1 MSYRAKCPGQPRGSR
16 ALVTGMRETALI
28 RTRLST
34 FFNAFA
40 DLMAP
45 RDGGA
50 ASKGATRRS
59 EFAVDAGRAMLNGT
73 CIGRIVDEDHLVS
86 RDERRC
92 PVGARLP
99 HPRVSH
105 GRT

>member
-1 MSYRAKCPGQPRGSR
+1 MLPGQEHANADRVADHALPAFSKPFGR
-16 ALVTGMRETALI
+16 ADPVLQCKQSSDA
-28 RTRLST
+28 
-34 FFNAFA
+34 
-40 DLMAP
+40 
-45 RDGGA
+45 
-50 ASKGATRRS
+50 RRS
-59 EFAVDAGRAMLNGT
+59 EFAVDAGRAMLNVT

-99 HPRVSH
+99 HPRFSH